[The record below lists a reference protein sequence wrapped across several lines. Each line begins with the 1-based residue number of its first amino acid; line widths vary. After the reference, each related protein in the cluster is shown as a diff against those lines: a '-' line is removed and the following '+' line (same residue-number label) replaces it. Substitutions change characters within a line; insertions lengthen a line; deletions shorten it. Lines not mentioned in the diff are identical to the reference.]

1 MIRQWK
7 NGKKKYV
14 GKTKEERW
22 KEEWMTKNNDRK
34 NKEE

>member
-1 MIRQWK
+1 MER
-7 NGKKKYV
+7 KKCRKD
-14 GKTKEERW
+14 KRRK